1 MKDKLRNYKKFP
13 TLSVKTKAGWTL
25 YDLRGKIKMRVLH
38 VVGRL
43 GMGGDSVV
51 ILSVKKYLQEQGVTF
66 DFLTHKG
73 CHGKTVEEVKNSG
86 SKVWIFPG
94 DVWRMGVIGYFF
106 GVYWLL
112 HKNHYDAIQFHTS
125 LQSGVGLLA
134 AKLSHVPV
142 RICYAHAANI
152 QRKIHPAIKMFLAPI
167 LRKLISSN
175 ATVCAACGKEA
186 GTFLFGKKPYCLIP
200 NGISP
205 SLYLPSAEMSL
216 KVQNLKEKLH
226 ISPNAVVLGQVGRL
240 DWMKNAFHSL
250 RTAFLLAEKT
260 ETVLLYI
267 GEGQEQKALEETAEN
282 FCSKRESLKVIF
294 PGRQKREELPIYYH
308 IFDFL
313 LIPSKAGEG
322 LPLTLLEAQ
331 AAGCHVLAS
340 NLISKEGDIG
350 LGLVQFL
357 PLHKPILWA
366 EKILCQ
372 NITPSPGAPQIVE
385 KFNESGHCENITAE
399 RWIKLYFCTK

>member
-1 MKDKLRNYKKFP
+1 
-13 TLSVKTKAGWTL
+13 
-25 YDLRGKIKMRVLH
+25 MRVLH

-106 GVYWLL
+106 GVCWLL

-216 KVQNLKEKLH
+216 KAQNLKEKLH

-282 FCSKRESLKVIF
+282 FCAKRESLKVIF

-340 NLISKEGDIG
+340 ELIPKEGDIG

-357 PLHKPILWA
+357 PADKPILWA
-366 EKILCQ
+366 EKILHQ
-372 NITPSPGAPQIVE
+372 NTTPSPDVLQIEE
-385 KFNESGHCENITAE
+385 KFNESGRCENTTAE
-399 RWIKLYFCTK
+399 RWMQLYFCTK

>member
-1 MKDKLRNYKKFP
+1 
-13 TLSVKTKAGWTL
+13 
-25 YDLRGKIKMRVLH
+25 MRVLH

-51 ILSVKKYLQEQGVTF
+51 ILSVKKHLQEQGITF

-73 CHGKTVEEVKNSG
+73 CHDKTVQQVKSTG

-94 DVWRMGVIGYFF
+94 DVWHMGGIGYFF
-106 GVYWLL
+106 GVLRLL
-112 HKNHYDAIQFHTS
+112 HKNHYEAVHFHTS
-125 LQSGVGLLA
+125 LQSGIGLLA
-134 AKLSHVPV
+134 ARLSHVPI

-152 QRKIHPAIKMFLAPI
+152 QRKVHPAIKMLLAPI

-175 ATVCAACGKEA
+175 ATVCAACGKDA

-216 KVQNLKEKLH
+216 RAQQLKEKLH
-226 ISPNAVVLGQVGRL
+226 IPPNAVVLGQVGRL
-240 DWMKNAFHSL
+240 DWMKNAFYSL
-250 RTAFLLAEKT
+250 RTAFFLAEKM

-267 GEGQEQKALEETAEN
+267 GEGREQKELEETAEI
-282 FCSKRESLKVIF
+282 FCAKRENLKVIF
-294 PGRQKREELPIYYH
+294 LGRQKREELSVYYH

-313 LIPSKAGEG
+313 LIPSKTGEG

-340 NLISKEGDIG
+340 DLIPKEGDIG
-350 LGLVQFL
+350 LELVQFL
-357 PLHKPILWA
+357 PVSQPTLWA
-366 EKILCQ
+366 EKILYQ
-372 NITPSPGAPQIVE
+372 NIPPPPDVPHIEE
-385 KFNESGHCENITAE
+385 KFNESGRCENIMAE
-399 RWIKLYFCTK
+399 RWIKLYFCAK